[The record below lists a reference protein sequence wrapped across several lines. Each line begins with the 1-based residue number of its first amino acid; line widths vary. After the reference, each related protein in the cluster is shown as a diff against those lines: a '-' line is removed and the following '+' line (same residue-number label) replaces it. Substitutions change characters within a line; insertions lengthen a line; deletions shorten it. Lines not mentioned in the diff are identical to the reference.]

1 LIAKIYL
8 TPRKKYSFGTSLDV
22 THSNIQDI
30 GIALSVSETIRNVFN
45 GAETLELSA
54 RGNIGSSKDLAN
66 PNNQLFNV
74 SGKLLDLKLSFPRIF
89 IPFSTEKSLKKKYD
103 SFDPHGCRF
112 ARQQNIGLD
121 KENLTGSFSYN
132 WTPTKTT
139 PLRPF
144 QCAICSKPKS

>member
-30 GIALSVSETIRNVFN
+30 IALSVSETIRNVFN

-74 SGKLLDLKLSFPRIF
+74 SGIRLDLKLSFPRIF
-89 IPFSTEKSLKKKYD
+89 MPFSTEKSLKKNDD

-112 ARQQNIGLD
+112 CETAKHRFRQ
-121 KENLTGSFSYN
+121 
-132 WTPTKTT
+132 
-139 PLRPF
+139 R
-144 QCAICSKPKS
+144 KPHRIIFL

>member
-1 LIAKIYL
+1 MAV
-8 TPRKKYSFGTSLDV
+8 G
-22 THSNIQDI
+22 
-30 GIALSVSETIRNVFN
+30 
-45 GAETLELSA
+45 
-54 RGNIGSSKDLAN
+54 
-66 PNNQLFNV
+66 
-74 SGKLLDLKLSFPRIF
+74 
-89 IPFSTEKSLKKKYD
+89 
-103 SFDPHGCRF
+103 F